1 MTRAFTSALTR
12 RMAVP
17 VLLTFLALALLT
29 TFMLVFRDRLD
40 KAHVALL
47 YLLVVLGGS
56 AAGRVAGLTVGVV
69 AFVLFNFFFLPPFNT
84 LVVTDPLDW
93 LVLAAFLITSVVAA
107 ELLNRQR
114 MQATLAE
121 RRRVE
126 LDQMSTLGAETLN
139 AARAEHALSAIARV
153 IKSSVD
159 VARCELFARDAA
171 VGVRLIADTG
181 GDSAASAGLLTY
193 VLESG
198 RTAVALSDGTVHVVS
213 GGERLA
219 GVVDEGSSA
228 YAMPLSVRGTI
239 VGVLR
244 VSAEAGLQLTVE
256 KLHVLNALAYYAALA
271 IDRQRME
278 NSEEAAEE
286 LRRVDRLKD
295 ALLAA
300 VSHDLRTPLTT
311 IKGLA
316 HEISLEGSERAR
328 VIEHEAEQLSS
339 MVEGL
344 LELSQLN
351 AHAMPL
357 RIEINTL
364 DELVGAALQR
374 AAKVLENRSVPVV
387 AENNDLLVGR
397 FDLAQSV
404 RILVNLFEN
413 AAKYSPA
420 TASIDVHLQ
429 RDGKELEITVSDRGA
444 GIQPGDEDR
453 IFEPFF
459 RSRTETADVRG
470 AGLGLSI
477 AKRLAEAQQGSLRVS
492 AREGGGSSFA
502 LRLPAENVP
511 TS

>member
-1 MTRAFTSALTR
+1 MTTTAQRRAW
-12 RMAVP
+12 VP
-17 VLLTFLALALLT
+17 VLLAFMALATLT
-29 TFMLVFRDRLD
+29 ALMFLVRARLD

-56 AAGRVAGLTVGVV
+56 ASGRVAGLAVGVA

-84 LVVTDPLDW
+84 LVVSDPLDW
-93 LVLAAFLITSVVAA
+93 LVLATFLITSIVAA

-114 MQATLAE
+114 LQARLAE
-121 RRRVE
+121 QRRSE
-126 LDQMSTLGAETLN
+126 LDQMATLGAETLN

-153 IKSSVD
+153 IKSSVNVD
-159 VARCELFARDAA
+159 RCELFVRDAA
-171 VGVRLIADTG
+171 SGVRMIADT
-181 GDSAASAGLLTY
+181 DSSASASASLLTY

-198 RTAVALSDGTVHVVS
+198 RTAVALSDGTVHVVT

-219 GVVDEGSSA
+219 GIVDEGSAA

-244 VSAEAGLQLTVE
+244 VSTEGGLQLTSE
-256 KLHVLNALAYYAALA
+256 KLHVLNALAYYAALG
-271 IDRQRME
+271 IDRQRLE
-278 NSEEAAEE
+278 STEEAAEE

-295 ALLAA
+295 SLLAA

-316 HEISLEGSERAR
+316 HEIASEGSKRAR
-328 VIEHEAEQLSS
+328 VIEHEADQLSS
-339 MVEGL
+339 LVEGL

-357 RIEINTL
+357 RVEINTV
-364 DELVGAALQR
+364 DELIGGALQR
-374 AAKVLENRSVPVV
+374 ASKVLANREVSVVSES
-387 AENNDLLVGR
+387 ADLLVGK

-404 RILVNLFEN
+404 RIVVNLLEN

-420 TASIDVHLQ
+420 GTPIDVLA
-429 RDGKELEITVSDRGA
+429 RRNGAALEIMVSDRGA
-444 GIQPGDEDR
+444 GIAEEEQPR

-459 RSRTETADVRG
+459 RASTATADVRG

-477 AKRLAEAQQGSLRVS
+477 SKSLAEAQRGTLSVGSRD
-492 AREGGGSSFA
+492 GGGSTFT
-502 LRLPAENVP
+502 LRLPAEQVVVP
-511 TS
+511 